1 MERNSWQVP
10 HPNKQTNTRNQQT
23 SRGPEEG
30 GERRGPGGGGGGGL
44 PAGRGRTEW
53 GGFRRGRDER
63 GANRRRGDR
72 SMGLWLR
79 LVGRLVGFTSGA
91 ALAFQVHALLVWV
104 GPDVRVGHILCSTGP
119 TRLPCCSGG
128 PHFVLNW
135 TTICHWHAEQE
146 KIRERR
152 TVYAR
157 DRRTHAQLLL
167 SYMLCAVA

>member
-1 MERNSWQVP
+1 VREEVQ
-10 HPNKQTNTRNQQT
+10 
-23 SRGPEEG
+23 EEG
-30 GERRGPGGGGGGGL
+30 GITCGEGKDG
-44 PAGRGRTEW
+44 
-53 GGFRRGRDER
+53 
-63 GANRRRGDR
+63 
-72 SMGLWLR
+72 
-79 LVGRLVGFTSGA
+79 VGRVPARARRARRESKKGGSIDGSLAQVGFTSGA

-135 TTICHWHAEQE
+135 TTICHWHADQE

-157 DRRTHAQLLL
+157 DRRTHAVRRQEDAQLLL